1 MHNKDD
7 SRVHFFC
14 PSTLTYLQAP
24 FPLPVRARLNPCAAH
39 RYQEKATVISERVL
53 GRDHWETINNY
64 MHLGQY
70 YFVFRQ
76 TDKALAVLRLLRR
89 FGAASAL
96 YPFAMSMS
104 CGTSTISQ
112 LASSK
117 DVPPGEVEFKV
128 VGGGGGGGAGSL
140 RPLLLLA
147 GSACCSAAPVALPAA
162 A

>member
-1 MHNKDD
+1 VGTTGELCSLAFSLSSDK
-7 SRVHFFC
+7 V
-14 PSTLTYLQAP
+14 L
-24 FPLPVRARLNPCAAH
+24 AA
-39 RYQEKATVISERVL
+39 
-53 GRDHWETINNY
+53 
-64 MHLGQY
+64 
-70 YFVFRQ
+70 
-76 TDKALAVLRLLRR
+76 RLLRR